1 MIRPLTRT
9 AAALAGA
16 VLLLSACD
24 SGPGTARPAPH
35 PVFSEPLARQV
46 HLALRHTQKAGGAEL
61 RQTVT
66 FTSGEDRAVQTLTG
80 RLDFAGSRG
89 SAISRWHLTPDFPH
103 AARETILGTP
113 QGPGTGD
120 AVGRY
125 TVDTAAIH
133 YRAGSAGYWLRY
145 AGDVEP
151 LWGIDSISHLRGT
164 EGAIGGTLLEVL
176 SGVRPAAQR
185 AVPGGGRSYRADF
198 PLTEALELFP
208 YDLRGEFV
216 PAPLYDHLPSAPVPL
231 TVEVDH
237 EGRITRA
244 RADLTVLLDKKA
256 GGALAGVT
264 ALHADLVLGRFGAP
278 EAGAVATPDGRVLD
292 AASAVTPTDE
302 ARPGECM
309 DLDTG
314 MRYSGL
320 VARVP
325 CAGPH
330 DGRVLAQHPL
340 TGSYPGVGEA
350 RERAGRACAG
360 GTDRPRSGSHW
371 YTWSSQGSWTARGEG
386 RATCYLVS
394 TAGATPPART
404 ASAWS

>member
-24 SGPGTARPAPH
+24 SGPGAARPAPH

-46 HLALRHTQKAGGAEL
+46 NLALRHTQQAGGAGL

-66 FTSGEDRAVQTLTG
+66 FTSGKGSAVQTLTG

-89 SAISRWHLTPDFPH
+89 SATSRWQLTPGFPR
-103 AARETILGTP
+103 AARETLLGTP

-125 TVDTAAIH
+125 TVDTRTIH

-145 AGDVEP
+145 TGDIKP

-185 AVPGGGRSYRADF
+185 ALDGGGRSYRADF

-216 PAPLYDHLPSAPVPL
+216 PAPLYDHMPSAPVPL
-231 TVEVDH
+231 TVEVDR

-244 RADLTVLLDKKA
+244 RADLTVLLDRRTE
-256 GGALAGVT
+256 GALAGVT
-264 ALHADLVLGRFGAP
+264 ALHADLVLDGFGAP
-278 EAGAVATPDGRVLD
+278 ETGAIALPDGRVLD
-292 AASAVTPTDE
+292 AASAVTPTSE
-302 ARPGECM
+302 ARAGECM
-309 DLDTG
+309 DFNTG
-314 MRYSGL
+314 MRYSRL

-330 DGRVLAQHPL
+330 DGKVLAQHPL
-340 TGSYPGVGEA
+340 TGAYPGVEDA
-350 RERAGRACAG
+350 RDRAGRACAG
-360 GTDRPRSGSHW
+360 ARDGSRPGDLW
-371 YTWSSQGSWTARGEG
+371 YTWSSEHDWTARGEG
-386 RATCYLVS
+386 RATCYAVS
-394 TAGATPPART
+394 RPGATPPART
-404 ASAWS
+404 A